1 MFGWVGDVTEP
12 LHNLQSS
19 LAELEAL
26 RSVSGPINIPALI
39 SGTATPVALL
49 SAVKACASELHRV
62 VESWETASDQL
73 WDEAELDTADLC
85 DELNWDQASTILC
98 GLSADRRGISLA
110 ADLLKY
116 RAAVAARN
124 LTPFADAA
132 TSKEVPADLIDDL
145 YEQIGRASCR
155 ERVCQYVYNPVVAF
169 SLKKK

>member
-1 MFGWVGDVTEP
+1 MLLFFFFKQKTAYEMRISDWSSDVC
-12 LHNLQSS
+12 SS
-19 LAELEAL
+19 
-26 RSVSGPINIPALI
+26 
-39 SGTATPVALL
+39 
-49 SAVKACASELHRV
+49 
-62 VESWETASDQL
+62 
-73 WDEAELDTADLC
+73 DL
-85 DELNWDQASTILC
+85 ASTILC